1 MSVYIYEA
9 DFDWCC
15 LVYASAT
22 KPQNFEAFDNISLKT
37 FQFELKAY
45 RPMNVLRMRYATIL
59 NTPVSVANNG

>member
-1 MSVYIYEA
+1 M
-9 DFDWCC
+9 
-15 LVYASAT
+15 YASAT

-45 RPMNVLRMRYATIL
+45 RPMNALRMRYATIL